1 MNILVLS
8 PGQDTGG
15 QGFRIK
21 QAFERHA
28 PGWNVRAMHATRSF
42 IKYPADLS
50 WDPILA
56 QRLYDEADVVH
67 HKNGLIY
74 YPRLDKTGKPT
85 IIHHQGTRLRRD
97 PKAVFA
103 EGESI
108 GATQI
113 VSTVDLMADAP
124 GSTWLPSPFDLD
136 AIAEKYPRR
145 KQRKITI
152 GHAPT
157 NQKAKGTKEI
167 KTALNALSHRYD
179 IEVDVIEQVSWA
191 VCLSRKAACDIFID
205 QITTGYG
212 NNAVEAMAMRI
223 PVVSGWSDPE
233 DRARFVEVSG
243 VTPQFVEATADTI
256 EARLEELIVSEELRE
271 EWGQRG
277 RDFAEMFHADHR
289 VVTRLKTLYQN
300 AQPSRGQLA
309 LYDPKALQ
317 KFMGVAA

>member
-1 MNILVLS
+1 
-8 PGQDTGG
+8 
-15 QGFRIK
+15 
-21 QAFERHA
+21 
-28 PGWNVRAMHATRSF
+28 MHASKSF

-74 YPRLDKTGKPT
+74 YPRLDRTGKPT
-85 IIHHQGTRLRRD
+85 VVHHQGTRLRQD
-97 PKAVFA
+97 PTAVYA
-103 EGESI
+103 EGAGI

-136 AIAEKYPRR
+136 EIASRYPRR
-145 KQRKITI
+145 KQRRIRI
-152 GHAPT
+152 GHSPT
-157 NQKAKGTKEI
+157 NRRAKGTAEI
-167 KTALNALSHRYD
+167 LAALNNLAHRYD

-191 VCLSRKAACDIFID
+191 GCLSRKAHCDIFID

-223 PVVSGWSDPE
+223 PVVSGWSDPA
-233 DRARFVEVSG
+233 DRARFVEETG
-243 VTPQFVEATADTI
+243 VDPQFVEAGADDI
-256 EARLEELIVSEELRE
+256 EAKLEMLICSEELRE

-277 RDFAEMFHADHR
+277 RDFAEVFHADHR
-289 VVTRLKTLYQN
+289 VVRRLQAIYAA
-300 AQPSRGQLA
+300 AQPTTGTIK

-317 KFMGVAA
+317 KFMREAA